1 MKRLIVPALATLS
14 LLLAGC
20 GDSGAEQDTPRA
32 SSTGGTSNLEAVI
45 GEIDELSIADK
56 MLDNADLTDPFDG
69 AGAYTIFLPDNAAF
83 EALSAAQRKRLE
95 SKEGRPEGIAFLT
108 HHIAVGA
115 VARADLDRALDAN
128 GGSIELESVVD
139 EPIEV
144 RKIDGQIFIGKG
156 DDAPRLTG
164 TSELASN
171 GVVYVIDGFI
181 PSAK

>member
-1 MKRLIVPALATLS
+1 MKRSIVPALATLS

-20 GDSGAEQDTPRA
+20 GDTQADTDPTRA
-32 SSTGGTSNLEAVI
+32 GSTAGTSNLSAMI
-45 GEIDELSIADK
+45 GEVDELSIADEV
-56 MLDNADLTDPFDG
+56 LGNADLADPFDG

-83 EALSAAQRKRLE
+83 EALPTGELERLK
-95 SKEGRPEGIAFLT
+95 SDEGRPEVIAFLT
-108 HHIAVGA
+108 RHIAVGA
-115 VARADLDRALDAN
+115 IARGDLDRALEAN

-144 RKIDGQIFIGKG
+144 RKIDGQTYIGKG

-171 GVVYVIDGFI
+171 GVIYVIDGFI
-181 PSAK
+181 PSEK